1 MPIVITIDAV
11 LARRKLRAKEVAEMI
26 GVSETHLS
34 LFRSGKVR
42 GVRFSTLAKLCAA
55 LECQPGEIIGYEPD
69 LDVLNLAMDDKTGH
83 SR

>member
-1 MPIVITIDAV
+1 MPIVITIDGI
-11 LARRKLRAKEVAEMI
+11 LAKRKLRAKDLAATI

-55 LECQPGEIIGYEPD
+55 LDCQPGDLLAYEPGDED
-69 LDVLNLAMDDKTGH
+69 LQDSDE
-83 SR
+83 

>member
-1 MPIVITIDAV
+1 MPIVITIDGL
-11 LARRKLRAKEVAEMI
+11 LAARQLKAKQVAATI

-55 LECQPGEIIGYEPD
+55 LDCQPGDLLAYDPD
-69 LDVLNLAMDDKTGH
+69 PDDLILPED
-83 SR
+83 